1 MSGTF
6 PIGFRTV
13 ILGFDDASGKR
24 EKKKIHAGED
34 GFLCEISSDGE
45 VMRWEDSIRY
55 GFTLV
60 PVKVCLDHI
69 ANQLGLW

>member
-34 GFLCEISSDGE
+34 GFC
-45 VMRWEDSIRY
+45 
-55 GFTLV
+55 
-60 PVKVCLDHI
+60 VKS
-69 ANQLGLW
+69 AQMEK